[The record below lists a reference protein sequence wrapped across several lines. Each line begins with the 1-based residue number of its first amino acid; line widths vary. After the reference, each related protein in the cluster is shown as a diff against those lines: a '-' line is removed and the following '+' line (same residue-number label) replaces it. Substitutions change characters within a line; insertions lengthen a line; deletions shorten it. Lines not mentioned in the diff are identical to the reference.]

1 MAQLNYGNVSP
12 PFNYKIVS
20 KPSLLQNGLK
30 IIVGEKILSTKHEHE
45 TKASDKT
52 DRLIT
57 DRLMSSSSTV
67 NAIKSIHLQK
77 T

>member
-30 IIVGEKILSTKHEHE
+30 IIVVEKTLSTKYEHE

-67 NAIKSIHLQK
+67 NAIKSIPLQK